1 VNFALSLISGA
12 AVTGLN
18 VAGWAKVVANLG
30 QPLGRLRMALL
41 LAFMFL
47 KLGFSALALY
57 FILKAPWCSIPGLLV
72 GLGLPALGLSLHRL
86 FSLHRLP
93 KD

>member
-18 VAGWAKVVANLG
+18 VAGWANLG